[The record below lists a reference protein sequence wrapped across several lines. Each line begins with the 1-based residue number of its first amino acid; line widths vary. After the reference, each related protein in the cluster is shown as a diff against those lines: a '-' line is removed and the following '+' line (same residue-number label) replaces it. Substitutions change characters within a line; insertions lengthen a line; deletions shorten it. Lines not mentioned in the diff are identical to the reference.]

1 MHLFVARPWARAVL
15 ICAPLA
21 ACGGG
26 GAEGSEAA
34 EVGEEGETCEPLE
47 PPVIPDGEDL
57 ENFAE
62 DELELLTLIDHRAW
76 EPLDAV
82 LDPLAE
88 YRPAVVECGVAGW
101 YLENE
106 DREVEVDT
114 NFCNYL
120 ALRQP
125 SLQAIRPGQV
135 LRVNFYHFDLVAPE
149 AAQGRLRLSVDGHVI
164 WDYIV
169 EIAEDPTGETNG
181 ARAPAVFAEEAVIAD
196 FCAPEGA
203 DVMLHVYNH
212 GQNTWA
218 LRDVQV
224 SRPE

>member
-1 MHLFVARPWARAVL
+1 MPPFQLRPWACAALV
-15 ICAPLA
+15 CAPLLG
-21 ACGGG
+21 CGGG
-26 GAEGSEAA
+26 GAEDGESGEA
-34 EVGEEGETCEPLE
+34 GETCEPVEPLALPEGAQLE
-47 PPVIPDGEDL
+47 E
-57 ENFAE
+57 FAE
-62 DELELLTLIDHRAW
+62 DELELLSLVDHRAW
-76 EPLDAV
+76 EPLEGV
-82 LDPLAE
+82 SDPLADH
-88 YRPAVVECGVAGW
+88 RPETVECQVAGW

-106 DREVEVDT
+106 DQEIEIDT

-149 AAQGRLRLSVDGHVI
+149 PAQGHLQLSVDGQVI
-164 WDYIV
+164 WDYVV
-169 EIAEDPTGETNG
+169 EIAADPTGETAG

-196 FCAPEGA
+196 FCAPAGA
-203 DVMLHVYNH
+203 ELVLHVHNH

-224 SRPE
+224 SRPD

>member
-1 MHLFVARPWARAVL
+1 MLPSRARPWARAVL
-15 ICAPLA
+15 LCAPLLG
-21 ACGGG
+21 CGGG
-26 GAEGSEAA
+26 GAEAEMEGEA
-34 EVGEEGETCEPLE
+34 GETCEPVE
-47 PPVIPDGEDL
+47 PPELPDEGDL

-62 DELELLTLIDHRAW
+62 DELELLSLIDHQAW
-76 EPLDAV
+76 EPLDEL
-82 LDPLAE
+82 LDPLADH
-88 YRPAVVECGVAGW
+88 RPDTVECGVAGW

-106 DREVEVDT
+106 DREVEIDT

-149 AAQGRLRLSVDGHVI
+149 PAQGHLQLSVDGQVI
-164 WDYIV
+164 WDYVV

-203 DVMLHVYNH
+203 EVVLHVHNH